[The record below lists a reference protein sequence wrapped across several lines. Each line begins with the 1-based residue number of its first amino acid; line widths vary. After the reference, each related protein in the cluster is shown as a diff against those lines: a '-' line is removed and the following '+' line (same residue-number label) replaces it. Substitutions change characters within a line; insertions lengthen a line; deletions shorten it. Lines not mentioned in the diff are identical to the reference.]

1 MPLHLYL
8 SGRHIGTLTRDH
20 LTLALLAVAAAVLF
34 GIYVHVVEQAV
45 EQGRRHSYQMQREAV
60 PEQRS
65 ARADLTRNLALDGA
79 RSGAAVALVTPAGTR

>member
-65 ARADLTRNLALDGA
+65 ARADLTRNLALDSA

>member
-65 ARADLTRNLALDGA
+65 ARADLTRNLALDDA